1 MITTTLNSTF
11 LQEATY
17 DSSRRMLTVVFK
29 NGRTYSYQNVDKTVY
44 DGLINTLVLQAAS
57 SVQTFVVSSPLAP
70 DGVKASPAL

>member
-1 MITTTLNSTF
+1 MMTTTLNSTF

-44 DGLINTLVLQAAS
+44 DGLINARS
-57 SVQTFVVSSPLAP
+57 SRRFFGANIAGKFSTGS
-70 DGVKASPAL
+70 

>member
-29 NGRTYSYQNVDKTVY
+29 NGRTYSYQNVDK
-44 DGLINTLVLQAAS
+44 LCL
-57 SVQTFVVSSPLAP
+57 
-70 DGVKASPAL
+70 